1 MTDTTIEAHHKRGL
15 TLLAELLRHPL
26 HNLGRGLPWLRG
38 RLALRRCTSLGA
50 WPRVWGSVRLANAG
64 AIVVGDR
71 VQVRAVPWATELVAL
86 PGGRL
91 EIGDGT
97 FINGG
102 VSICAGELVRIGS
115 RCQIGPRAM
124 VFDNDFHV
132 AGDPLRRSR
141 PRPTVLEDLV
151 WVGAG
156 AMVLKGVRVG
166 RAATIAAGSVVTRDV
181 PAGAVVG
188 GVPARVIRER
198 TPSVEEAVAWH

>member
-1 MTDTTIEAHHKRGL
+1 MTEGAIEAHHKRGL
-15 TLLAELLRHPL
+15 PLLGAVLRHPL
-26 HNLGRGLPWLRG
+26 RSAGRGLPWLRA
-38 RLALRRCTSLGA
+38 RLALRRCTSVGA
-50 WPRVWGSVRLANAG
+50 WPRVWGHLRVANEG
-64 AIVVGDR
+64 VMVLGER
-71 VQVRAVPWATELVAL
+71 VQVRAVPWATELVSL

-102 VSICAGELVRIGS
+102 VSICAGELVRIGR

-141 PRPTVLEDLV
+141 PSPTVLEDLV

-166 RAATIAAGSVVTRDV
+166 RAATVAAGSVVTRDV

-188 GVPARVIRER
+188 GVPAKVIRDAA
-198 TPSVEEAVAWH
+198 PVGEEPWR